1 MLLCLLNIRLDCL
14 CVCLKP
20 QYLRQRTTQIQIS
33 KHHSNLLTIET
44 LFVLTYLEKMH
55 QYYKILK
62 IQFYSFT
69 SEINPC
75 AQLHIIA
82 FFPNC
87 SFTYQILKSDYI
99 KHSQYYL
106 FKQIH
111 LYTLQNTFPVSYTA
125 QLTLLIHLNT
135 NCSTSMNT
143 IFLKIQNIR
152 CIVK

>member
-44 LFVLTYLEKMH
+44 LFVLTYLEKIP

-87 SFTYQILKSDYI
+87 SFTCQILKI
-99 KHSQYYL
+99 R
-106 FKQIH
+106 
-111 LYTLQNTFPVSYTA
+111 LYQTFLV
-125 QLTLLIHLNT
+125 LLIQIDTFIYITKHL
-135 NCSTSMNT
+135 SS
-143 IFLKIQNIR
+143 FLYCPINFAYTFKH
-152 CIVK
+152 